1 MEENK
6 TKELINV
13 FSNTYELIRQ
23 AAHIL
28 DHESM
33 TKVCQHDEDFQNRVL
48 DLIVGIC
55 RTRAYTE
62 VEFQDW
68 SQYEEG
74 KSSNGGCYMFSEHYY
89 YSEQSDLWHKE
100 YETSADFEYCPVCG
114 RFENHMKY
122 NEDESFAGYSC
133 GRYTV
138 ISAAK
143 LINIVIQFMLDYK
156 DDEKPMMIV
165 KQEEHNL

>member
-13 FSNTYELIRQ
+13 FSNTYELICQ

-74 KSSNGGCYMFSEHYY
+74 KSSNGGCYMFSEHIITA
-89 YSEQSDLWHKE
+89 SSQIFGIK
-100 YETSADFEYCPVCG
+100 
-114 RFENHMKY
+114 
-122 NEDESFAGYSC
+122 
-133 GRYTV
+133 
-138 ISAAK
+138 
-143 LINIVIQFMLDYK
+143 NIKHPRILS
-156 DDEKPMMIV
+156 IV
-165 KQEEHNL
+165 LYVDVLKII

>member
-74 KSSNGGCYMFSEHYY
+74 NPLMGAAICSVSTIITASSQIFGIKN
-89 YSEQSDLWHKE
+89 
-100 YETSADFEYCPVCG
+100 
-114 RFENHMKY
+114 MKHPRIL
-122 NEDESFAGYSC
+122 S
-133 GRYTV
+133 
-138 ISAAK
+138 
-143 LINIVIQFMLDYK
+143 IVLYVDVLKI
-156 DDEKPMMIV
+156 I
-165 KQEEHNL
+165 

>member
-1 MEENK
+1 MIEMLLNF
-6 TKELINV
+6 L
-13 FSNTYELIRQ
+13 Y
-23 AAHIL
+23 
-28 DHESM
+28 DHM
-33 TKVCQHDEDFQNRVL
+33 
-48 DLIVGIC
+48 
-55 RTRAYTE
+55 Y
-62 VEFQDW
+62 
-68 SQYEEG
+68 
-74 KSSNGGCYMFSEHYY
+74 
-89 YSEQSDLWHKE
+89 KE

-156 DDEKPMMIV
+156 DDEKHMMIV
-165 KQEEHNL
+165 K

>member
-48 DLIVGIC
+48 NLIVGIC

-68 SQYEEG
+68 SQYG
-74 KSSNGGCYMFSEHYY
+74 NPLMGVAICSVSTIITASSQIFGIKN
-89 YSEQSDLWHKE
+89 
-100 YETSADFEYCPVCG
+100 
-114 RFENHMKY
+114 MKHPRIL
-122 NEDESFAGYSC
+122 S
-133 GRYTV
+133 
-138 ISAAK
+138 
-143 LINIVIQFMLDYK
+143 IVLYVDVLKI
-156 DDEKPMMIV
+156 I
-165 KQEEHNL
+165 

>member
-89 YSEQSDLWHKE
+89 YSEQSSHKPL
-100 YETSADFEYCPVCG
+100 TSLKKSTPRRAC
-114 RFENHMKY
+114 
-122 NEDESFAGYSC
+122 
-133 GRYTV
+133 V
-138 ISAAK
+138 IR
-143 LINIVIQFMLDYK
+143 
-156 DDEKPMMIV
+156 
-165 KQEEHNL
+165 

>member
-6 TKELINV
+6 TKEFINV

-62 VEFQDW
+62 
-68 SQYEEG
+68 G
-74 KSSNGGCYMFSEHYY
+74 IKN
-89 YSEQSDLWHKE
+89 
-100 YETSADFEYCPVCG
+100 
-114 RFENHMKY
+114 MKHPRIL
-122 NEDESFAGYSC
+122 S
-133 GRYTV
+133 
-138 ISAAK
+138 
-143 LINIVIQFMLDYK
+143 IVLYVDVLKI
-156 DDEKPMMIV
+156 I
-165 KQEEHNL
+165 

>member
-55 RTRAYTE
+55 RTRVYTE

-138 ISAAK
+138 ISAVK
-143 LINIVIQFMLDYK
+143 LINIVIQFMLDYW
-156 DDEKPMMIV
+156 DDEKHVMIV
-165 KQEEHNL
+165 KQEENNL